1 MRKLKIL
8 GVVLLVAVFIMLILP
23 YLTGG
28 FEWSISD
35 LITLYGLAA
44 VGVLVFLTSNPT
56 PQQNRSMRK
65 VSELGDLKTI
75 TSIACYGCEYTEQ
88 REFERGDYVGKAL
101 GECPKCNG
109 QRYVKS
115 IYAIE
120 EKKK

>member
-1 MRKLKIL
+1 LRKLKIL

-23 YLTGG
+23 YLMGG